1 MKIIKKFPANLIQL
15 EILGKYRLKF
25 EMRSYEEMVV
35 IPMKQMNEDNQQL
48 IWLKNKVVK
57 QEQQSKVLKETIGVI
72 TQRWRETVEENIMVR
87 RRSKIQLKRTRKR
100 YSDLY
105 RALHCWSS

>member
-1 MKIIKKFPANLIQL
+1 MKIINFFPANLIQL
-15 EILGKYRLKF
+15 EILGKHRLKF

-57 QEQQSKVLKETIGVI
+57 QEQQSKVLKETIGVV
-72 TQRWRETVEENIMVR
+72 TQRWRETVEENIIVR
-87 RRSKIQLKRTRKR
+87 RRSMMQHEENKEEVFRPLPLQYLL
-100 YSDLY
+100 D
-105 RALHCWSS
+105 C